1 MSGRETEKVTNHAP
15 IRSLN
20 DIKKTSTPST
30 GAHTKN
36 LMNTK
41 TKNDPLPSPVRRF
54 LSEIGK
60 RGGSAST
67 EKKRLAAALN
77 GMKGGR
83 PRKVAVACEA

>member
-1 MSGRETEKVTNHAP
+1 M
-15 IRSLN
+15 
-20 DIKKTSTPST
+20 PSI
-30 GAHTKN
+30 GQHIKN

-41 TKNDPLPSPVRRF
+41 QKNDPLPSPVRRF

-60 RGGSAST
+60 RGGSATSD
-67 EKKRLAAALN
+67 KKRLAAALN

>member
-1 MSGRETEKVTNHAP
+1 MAKVTNLEP
-15 IRSLN
+15 IRSPSSTK
-20 DIKKTSTPST
+20 ITSTPST

-60 RGGSAST
+60 RGGSATSD
-67 EKKRLAAALN
+67 KKRLAAALN

-83 PRKVAVACEA
+83 PRKVAVAYEA